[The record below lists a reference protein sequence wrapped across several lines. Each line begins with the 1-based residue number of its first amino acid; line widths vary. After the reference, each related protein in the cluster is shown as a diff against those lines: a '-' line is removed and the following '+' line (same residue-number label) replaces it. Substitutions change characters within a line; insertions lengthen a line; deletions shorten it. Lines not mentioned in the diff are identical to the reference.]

1 MFTKFTG
8 NYYEK
13 VNREIIRCWEQ
24 TPDILFCQ
32 MDNYYFLCCMKENLE
47 QQNLDKHE
55 ADEGF
60 THEFCITLKFI

>member
-1 MFTKFTG
+1 
-8 NYYEK
+8 
-13 VNREIIRCWEQ
+13 
-24 TPDILFCQ
+24 
-32 MDNYYFLCCMKENLE
+32 MKENLE